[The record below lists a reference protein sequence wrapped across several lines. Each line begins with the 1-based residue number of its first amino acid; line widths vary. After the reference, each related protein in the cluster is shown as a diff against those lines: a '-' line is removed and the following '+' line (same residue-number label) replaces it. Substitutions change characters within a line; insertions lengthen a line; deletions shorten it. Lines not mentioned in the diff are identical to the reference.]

1 MRFFDFFKR
10 TEKKPEQRN
19 YVDFRQGLNLD
30 PNQVFV
36 TPETALTFSAV
47 YAAVRVISE
56 TISQLPFNYYKKT
69 PKGREVDN
77 ESSLQYLVNKEP
89 NAYQTKYVFFDTMIT
104 SLLLYGNCYAHI
116 ERDNVGI
123 VKQLIFIHPDE
134 IQMKIKNN
142 RVHYEIRNKGK
153 YDASDIIHIPDL
165 TTDGFT
171 GQSRISCAR
180 DNISLGIAA
189 QTYGKNFFESGGK
202 ISGVLKHPAQLGTD
216 AMQNL
221 SRQWHTTYHSGYNGS
236 FKTVVLEEGMDYK
249 PIQLRPDEAQ
259 FLATRKFSI
268 LEISRIFRVP
278 PHLLGDLERATFSN
292 IEQQGIEFV
301 QYCISPLLT
310 KIEQEFNKKLITE
323 SHKFVCY
330 FEHNTNAL
338 LRGDSKSRSEYYA
351 KLFSVGA
358 ISPNEIRRKE
368 NMNDI
373 PKGDGYYVPM
383 NMLNTKDKPKLK
395 QDPVKPVVNDKQDDK
410 EKSEKQS

>member
-1 MRFFDFFKR
+1 MAFFDFLKR
-10 TEKKPEQRN
+10 SNKKPEQRN
-19 YVDFRQGLNLD
+19 YVDYKLGLNLD
-30 PNQVFV
+30 PKSVLV
-36 TPETALTFSAV
+36 TPDTALTFSAV

-69 PKGREVDN
+69 PQGREIDYN
-77 ESSLQYLVNKEP
+77 NPLNYLVHNEP
-89 NAYQTKYVFFDTMIT
+89 NPYQTKYVFFDTMIT

-116 ERDNVGI
+116 QRNNVGI
-123 VKQLIFIHPDE
+123 VEALMFIHPEDVVVRV
-134 IQMKIKNN
+134 KNN
-142 RVHYEIRNKGK
+142 RIIYHVSKKGE

-165 TTDGFT
+165 TRDGYK
-171 GQSRISCAR
+171 GESRIAVAR

-202 ISGVLKHPAQLGTD
+202 ISGVLRHPAQLGGE
-216 AMQNL
+216 AMKTL
-221 SRQWHTTYHSGYNGS
+221 SQQWHHTYHTGYAGS

-292 IEQQGIEFV
+292 IEAQGIEFV

-323 SHKFVCY
+323 SMRHICY

-338 LRGDSKSRSEYYA
+338 LRGDSKARSEYYS
-351 KLFSVGA
+351 KLFSIGA

-373 PKGDGYYVPM
+373 PNGNSYYVPM
-383 NMLNTKDKPKLK
+383 NMLDTKQKNKEPIKKDKEIK
-395 QDPVKPVVNDKQDDK
+395 K
-410 EKSEKQS
+410 EDNEQESGDTAV